1 MTVAYL
7 KSGVAQ
13 WPLADPTKPR
23 WDHQVEEL
31 EEHGLKKARGLL
43 WGMRTGK
50 SRVIVDSA
58 NALRDGNQ
66 IRGGL
71 VVAPNGVHMN
81 WVLKQIPF
89 HSWPGMSWSAE
100 YWSSNF
106 AREHPDEWQAK
117 FDALLNSNADMRW
130 FTVNSESLIM
140 PKVQEAIKQFLS
152 SVHGEAIAIADESVD
167 FRSAGSKRTRLAR
180 GLFKKLPFRR
190 ILDGTALMNS
200 PLHAFSQF
208 ELLEPGAL
216 GFRTFGDFKAYHSV
230 WKQQRTKSGRYYPA
244 LDRYTNLETLRE
256 NIGDYASVVLRE
268 DCDDMPELLPIE
280 VVVEMSQPQKDAYLE
295 LLEKYLLEF
304 ENGAEIDALEG
315 GKRAIKFHQIV
326 SGFAID
332 DFGEVQSIDDD
343 PPLLQELRRQV
354 NDTPKFIV
362 WCRFREDIRRVAKT
376 LREDLGLEIVEYHG
390 GVSQGD
396 RARAVDLFN
405 EDPGTRGL
413 VGQPQAGGRGLELPC
428 DAIIWYS
435 STYDAIIR
443 NQANERG
450 TVMGGRSVSIVTLAT
465 PGTVHDDI
473 IASAEGKMRTGDWV
487 SGTGLR
493 DKLIEWKANL
503 SAG

>member
-1 MTVAYL
+1 MNTPALLRTTVAH
-7 KSGVAQ
+7 
-13 WPLADPTKPR
+13 WPETDPTKPR
-23 WDHQVEEL
+23 WAHQMEEL
-31 EEHGLKKARGLL
+31 ETNGTAKSRGLL

-58 NALRDGNQ
+58 AALRSGNQ

-71 VVAPNGVHMN
+71 VFAPNGVHMN

-89 HSWPGMSWSAE
+89 HMWPGMTWEAQ

-106 AREHPDEWQAK
+106 ARTNPKLWSQR
-117 FDALLNSNADMRW
+117 FNSLLNSDADMRW

-140 PKVQEAIKQFLS
+140 PKVKKALGDFLD
-152 SVHGEAIAIADESVD
+152 SVNGEVIAIADESVD
-167 FRSAGSKRTRLAR
+167 FRTPGSKRTRTAR
-180 GLFKKLPFRR
+180 TLFKKLPFRR

-216 GFRTFGDFKAYHSV
+216 GFRTFADFKAYHSV
-230 WKQQRTKSGRYYPA
+230 WEQRRNRAGRYYPA
-244 LDRYTNLETLRE
+244 LSHFTNLETLRE

-268 DCDDMPELLPIE
+268 DCDMPDLLPIE
-280 VVVEMSQPQKDAYLE
+280 VPIEMSEAQKAAYLE
-295 LLEKYLLEF
+295 LVEKQLLEF
-304 ENGAEIDALEG
+304 DNGAEIDALEG

-332 DFGEVQSIDDD
+332 DEGEVQSIDDD
-343 PPLLQELRRQV
+343 PPILQELRRQV
-354 NDTPKFIV
+354 TDTPKYIV
-362 WCRFREDIRRVAKT
+362 WCRFREDLRRVSNA
-376 LREDLGLEIVEYHG
+376 LRDMGHKIVEYHG
-390 GVSQGD
+390 GVPQGL
-396 RARAVDLFN
+396 RAENVDQFN
-405 EDPGTRGL
+405 NDPETVGF

-435 STYDAIIR
+435 STYDAIVR

-465 PGTVHDDI
+465 PGTVHDEI
-473 IASAEGKMRTGDWV
+473 VASADGKVRIGDMV

-493 DKLIEWKANL
+493 DLLVEWKNKL
-503 SAG
+503 TAG

>member
-1 MTVAYL
+1 MTVSYF
-7 KSGVAQ
+7 KSSVAH
-13 WPLADPTKPR
+13 WPVVDPSKPR

-58 NALRDGNQ
+58 CALRDGNQ

-71 VVAPNGVHMN
+71 VLAPNGVHMN
-81 WVLKQIPF
+81 WVRKQIPF
-89 HSWPGMSWSAE
+89 HAWPGMSWSALH
-100 YWSSNF
+100 WSSNF
-106 AREHPDEWQAK
+106 ARENPIEWDER
-117 FDALLNSNADMRW
+117 FRALLQSNDDMRW
-130 FTVNSESLIM
+130 FTVNTESLIM
-140 PKVQEAIKQFLS
+140 PAVQKAIKQFLA
-152 SVHGEAIAIADESVD
+152 SVHGDVIAIADESVD
-167 FRSAGSKRTRLAR
+167 FRSPGSKRTRLAR
-180 GLFKKLPFRR
+180 GLFKKLPYRR

-216 GFRTFGDFKAYHSV
+216 GFRTYEDFKQYHSV
-230 WKQQRTKSGRYYPA
+230 WVSRKTRTGRYYPS
-244 LDRYTNLETLRE
+244 LDHYKNLEALRE

-280 VVVEMSQPQKDAYLE
+280 VPVEMSQVQKDAYLQ
-295 LLEKYLLEF
+295 LLEHYLLEF
-304 ENGAEIDALEG
+304 DDGAEIDALEG

-332 DFGEVQSIDDD
+332 DFGEVQVIDEN
-343 PPLLQELRRQV
+343 PPLLQELKRQV

-362 WCRFREDIRRVAKT
+362 WCRFREDIRRVSNA
-376 LREDLGLEIVEYHG
+376 LREEGYSIVEYHG
-390 GVSQGD
+390 GVSQSD
-396 RARAVDLFN
+396 RATAVDLFN
-405 EDPGTRGL
+405 EDPATVGL

-450 TVMGGRSVSIVTLAT
+450 TVMGGRSVSIITLAT

-473 IASAEGKMRTGDWV
+473 IASAEGKVRLGDWT
-487 SGTGLR
+487 SGSGLR
-493 DKLIEWKANL
+493 DKLREWKQSL
-503 SAG
+503 SNH

>member
-1 MTVAYL
+1 MTVTYIN
-7 KSGVAQ
+7 SIRH
-13 WPLADPTKPR
+13 WPEVDPSKPR
-23 WDHQVEEL
+23 WQHQLNEL
-31 EEHGLKKARGLL
+31 EEHGTKKARGLL

-58 NALRDGNQ
+58 SALRDGGK
-66 IRGGL
+66 IKGGI
-71 VVAPNGVHMN
+71 VFAPNGVHIN
-81 WVLKQIPF
+81 WVRKQIPF
-89 HSWPGMSWSAE
+89 HSWPGMSWEAQ

-106 AREHPDEWQAK
+106 VRENPGLWSQRFK
-117 FDALLNSNADMRW
+117 SLLNSSADMRW
-130 FTVNSESLIM
+130 LTVNSESLIM

-152 SVHGEAIAIADESVD
+152 ALHGDVMAIADESVD
-167 FRSAGSKRTRLAR
+167 FRSPGSKRTKLAR
-180 GLFKKLPFRR
+180 GLFKKLPYKR

-216 GFRTFGDFKAYHSV
+216 GFRTYEQFKAYHSV
-230 WKQQRTKSGRYYPA
+230 WRQAKTKSGRYYPA
-244 LDRYTNLETLRE
+244 LDHYTNLETLRE

-268 DCDDMPELLPIE
+268 DCNDMPDLLPIE
-280 VVVEMSQPQKDAYLE
+280 VVVEMSEPQKRAYLE
-295 LLEKYLLEF
+295 LIEKNLLEF

-326 SGFAID
+326 SGFVID
-332 DFGEVQSIDDD
+332 DFGDIQTIDDD
-343 PPLLQELRRQV
+343 PPILQELRRQV
-354 NDTPKFIV
+354 SDTPKFIV
-362 WCRFREDIRRVAKT
+362 WCRFREDIRRVAAT
-376 LREDLGLEIVEYHG
+376 LRDGMGLKIVEYHG
-390 GVSQGD
+390 GVPQGL
-396 RARAVDLFN
+396 RAENVDQFCN
-405 EDPGTRGL
+405 DPGTVGF

-450 TVMGGRSVSIVTLAT
+450 TVMGGRSVSIITLAT

-473 IASAEGKMRTGDWV
+473 IASAEQKVRIGDWT

-493 DKLIEWKANL
+493 DKLLEWKQAM

>member
-1 MTVAYL
+1 MTVTHL
-7 KSGVAQ
+7 KSSVAR
-13 WPLADPTKPR
+13 WPEVDPSKPR
-23 WDHQVEEL
+23 WAHQLKEL
-31 EEHGLKKARGLL
+31 EEHSLDKARGLL

-50 SRVIVDSA
+50 SRIIVDSA
-58 NALRDGNQ
+58 NALRDGGK

-71 VVAPNGVHMN
+71 IFAPNGVHLN

-89 HSWPGMSWSAE
+89 YSWPGMSWAAQH
-100 YWSSNF
+100 WSSDF
-106 AREHPDEWQAK
+106 ARAHPSVWSER
-117 FDALLNSNADMRW
+117 FCALLKSNADMRW

-140 PKVQEAIKQFLS
+140 PAVKKAINQFLD
-152 SVHGEAIAIADESVD
+152 SVNGEVIAVADESVD
-167 FRSAGSKRTRLAR
+167 FRTPGSKRTKVAR
-180 GLFKKLPFRR
+180 AYFKKLPFRR

-216 GFRTFGDFKAYHSV
+216 GFQTFGEFKEYHSV

-244 LDRYTNLETLRE
+244 LDHYRNLETLRE

-268 DCDDMPELLPIE
+268 DCNDMPDLLPIE

-304 ENGAEIDALEG
+304 ENGAEIDAIEG

-326 SGFAID
+326 SGFAVD
-332 DFGEVQSIDDD
+332 DFGDIQSIDDD
-343 PPLLQELRRQV
+343 PPILQELRRQV
-354 NDTPKFIV
+354 VDAPKYIV
-362 WCRFREDIRRVAKT
+362 WCRFREDIRRVSNA
-376 LREDLGLEIVEYHG
+376 LRAMGHKIVEYHG
-390 GVSQGD
+390 GVPQSL
-396 RARAVDLFN
+396 RAGYVDQFN
-405 EDPGTRGL
+405 NDDATVGL
-413 VGQPQAGGRGLELPC
+413 IGQPQAGGRGLELP
-428 DAIIWYS
+428 ANTIIWYS

-473 IASAEGKMRTGDWV
+473 IASAESKVRTGDWV
-487 SGTGLR
+487 SGSGLR
-493 DKLIEWKANL
+493 DKLREWKANL

>member
-1 MTVAYL
+1 MTVTYL
-7 KSGVAQ
+7 KSGVAN
-13 WPLADPTKPR
+13 WPLVDPSKPR
-23 WDHQVEEL
+23 WDHQAEEL
-31 EEHGLKKARGLL
+31 ERFGTDKSRGLL

-58 NALRDGNQ
+58 CALRSGNR

-71 VVAPNGVHMN
+71 VFAPNGVHMN

-89 HSWPGMSWSAE
+89 HSWPGMTWEAQ

-106 AREHPDEWQAK
+106 ARENPRLWSER
-117 FDALLNSNADMRW
+117 FNALLNSSADMRW
-130 FTVNSESLIM
+130 LTVNSESLIM
-140 PKVQEAIKQFLS
+140 PKVKKAISDFLDKMQ
-152 SVHGEAIAIADESVD
+152 GEVIAIADESVD
-167 FRSAGSKRTRLAR
+167 FRTPGSKRTKAAR
-180 GLFKKLPFRR
+180 GLFKKLPYRR

-216 GFRTFGDFKAYHSV
+216 GFRTFEEFKGYHSV

-244 LDRYTNLETLRE
+244 LDHFTNLETLRE

-268 DCDDMPELLPIE
+268 DCDDMPELLPID
-280 VVVEMSQPQKDAYLE
+280 VPVEMSQAQKDAYLE

-304 ENGAEIDALEG
+304 DNGAEIDALEG

-332 DFGEVQSIDDD
+332 DFGDIQNIDDN
-343 PPLLQELRRQV
+343 PPLMQELRRQV
-354 NDTPKFIV
+354 SDTPKYIV
-362 WCRFREDIRRVAKT
+362 WCRFREDIRRVCIA
-376 LREDLGLEIVEYHG
+376 LRELGHTIVEYHG
-390 GVSQGD
+390 GVPQGL
-396 RARAVDLFN
+396 RATNVDQFN
-405 EDPGTRGL
+405 NDPGTVGF
-413 VGQPQAGGRGLELPC
+413 VGQPQAGGRGLELPA
-428 DAIIWYS
+428 DTIIWYS

-473 IASAEGKMRTGDWV
+473 IASAEGKVRTGDWV
-487 SGTGLR
+487 SGSGLR
-493 DKLIEWKANL
+493 DKLKEWKANL
-503 SAG
+503 SSN

>member
-1 MTVAYL
+1 MTVTYL
-7 KSGVAQ
+7 KSSVAQ
-13 WPLADPTKPR
+13 WPLVDPSKPR
-23 WDHQVEEL
+23 WEHQAEEL
-31 EEHGLKKARGLL
+31 EEHGTKKSRGLL

-58 NALRDGNQ
+58 SALRSGNR
-66 IRGGL
+66 IKGGL
-71 VVAPNGVHMN
+71 VFAPNGVHMN

-89 HSWPGMSWSAE
+89 HTWPGMTWEAQ

-106 AREHPDEWQAK
+106 ARENPRLWSER
-117 FDALLNSNADMRW
+117 FNSLLHSDADMRW

-140 PKVQEAIKQFLS
+140 PKVKKAISDFLD
-152 SVHGEAIAIADESVD
+152 SVQGEVIAIADESVD
-167 FRSAGSKRTRLAR
+167 FRTPGSKRTKAAR
-180 GLFKKLPFRR
+180 GLFKKLPYRR

-216 GFRTFGDFKAYHSV
+216 GFRTFGEFKEYHSV

-244 LDRYTNLETLRE
+244 LDHYRNLETLRE

-280 VVVEMSQPQKDAYLE
+280 VVVEMSQPQKDAYVE

-332 DFGEVQSIDDD
+332 DFGDVQSIDDD
-343 PPLLQELRRQV
+343 PPILQELRRQV
-354 NDTPKFIV
+354 ADTPKFIV
-362 WCRFREDIRRVAKT
+362 WCRFREDIRRVSIA
-376 LREDLGLEIVEYHG
+376 LREMGHTIVEYHG
-390 GVSQGD
+390 GVPQGQ
-396 RARAVDLFN
+396 RPGIVDQFN
-405 EDPGTRGL
+405 NDPNTTGL

-428 DAIIWYS
+428 DSIIWYS

-450 TVMGGRSVSIVTLAT
+450 TVMGGRSVAIVTLAT
-465 PGTVHDDI
+465 PGTVHDDVV
-473 IASAEGKMRTGDWV
+473 ASAEGKVRTGDWV
-487 SGTGLR
+487 SGAGLR
-493 DKLIEWKANL
+493 DKLLEWKRNL